1 MNPSLIAIETPS
13 APAPVGPYSQAI
25 VVNGW
30 LYCSG
35 QIALNPSTGLMVGNG
50 NVIEETD
57 QVLKNLQA
65 VLSAANAT
73 PEDVVKTTI
82 YLQNLKDFA
91 KVNQIYSNFFKGIT
105 SPARACVEVA
115 ALPKGALV
123 EIDCIAYVEKA

>member
-1 MNPSLIAIETPS
+1 MNPSLIAIETSS